1 MTIELPPSWV
11 YPDDFGTPTGVMR
24 GQTIP
29 SYPLAVGI
37 AQRMR
42 DAGYIQGNWWSLMR
56 NQLLV
61 AQYNIPAFS
70 PGLLLHDMVA
80 AHHADQLKAT
90 QPSML
95 DSEAWAKGRDKQAH
109 THLTLDMTLI
119 EETSFSGGIFTPL
132 KAFAHYLMGEGRT
145 ATVPINNIGINPTTE
160 KLPDLKAIIDT
171 APVGVTNV
179 EMIVPYYT
187 GLDSFNARYYLGN
200 ITLKIV
206 GQVTHLA
213 SGTVSFAGTA
223 RAFNDVYDANRRNHR
238 NDWDEKATTALRGVE
253 KASNA
258 KTYEIQILGELPLH
272 FQK

>member
-1 MTIELPPSWV
+1 MTIELAPTYV
-11 YPDDFGTPTGVMR
+11 YPDNYGTPAGVMS

-37 AQRMR
+37 AQGLR

-61 AQYNIPAFS
+61 APYNIPAFS
-70 PGLLLHDMVA
+70 PGLLLHDMVT
-80 AHHADQLKAT
+80 AHHADELKAT

-95 DSEAWAKGRDKQAH
+95 DSKAWAKGREKLKN
-109 THLTLDMTLI
+109 THLTSDMTLI

-145 ATVPINNIGINPTTE
+145 ATVPINGIGISPTPE
-160 KLPDLKAIIDT
+160 KLPDLKAVIDT

-206 GQVTHLA
+206 GQVTRLA
-213 SGTVSFAGTA
+213 SGAVSFAGTA
-223 RAFNDVYDANRRNHR
+223 KAFNDVYDANRSNHR

-253 KASNA
+253 KAANA
-258 KTYEIQILGELPLH
+258 KTYEIQILDELPLH